1 MRLLQNFYHCET
13 DSFPIMK
20 DFSDETGSDIN
31 KCDFLTLYDECQYLK
46 DLPKSMHKLFSNC
59 SMQDVTKIMQ
69 R

>member
-1 MRLLQNFYHCET
+1 
-13 DSFPIMK
+13 MK